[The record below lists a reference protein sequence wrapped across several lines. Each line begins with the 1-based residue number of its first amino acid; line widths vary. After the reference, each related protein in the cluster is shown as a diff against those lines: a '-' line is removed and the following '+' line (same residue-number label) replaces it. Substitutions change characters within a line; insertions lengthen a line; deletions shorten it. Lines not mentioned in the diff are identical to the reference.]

1 MKRLLRSL
9 VGGPATIG
17 LTGAISPVVSALS
30 FVDEKAP
37 DPLIHLWAVS
47 CLKVAGVRT
56 EAQGLGNLPQGN
68 FVLAVNHISHFD
80 ALVLFAHIRRHMR
93 FVAKQELA
101 KIPVFGPALK
111 RAGNVFVERT
121 GSQKDK
127 SVMAEAVVAVR
138 DRVSI
143 VFFAEGTRSE
153 DGLLR
158 PFKKG
163 AAVMAIEAQVPVVP
177 AAIWGTHQ
185 ILKKGSLVVHPHPA
199 ALVIGS
205 PLETAGLTL
214 DDRDSLTTAAHAA
227 VSSSLER
234 AKGIVGELAASG

>member
-1 MKRLLRSL
+1 MKKLLRSL
-9 VGGPATIG
+9 VGGPATVGI
-17 LTGAISPVVSALS
+17 TGALSPVVSALS
-30 FVDEKAP
+30 LIDEKAP
-37 DPLIHLWAVS
+37 DPLLWVWARS
-47 CLKVAGVRT
+47 CLLAAGVPT
-56 EAQGLGNLPQGN
+56 QAEGVANLPSGN

-80 ALVLFAHIRRHMR
+80 SLVLFAHIRRHMR
-93 FVAKQELA
+93 FVAKQELS

-121 GSQKDK
+121 GSEKDK
-127 SVMAEAVVAVR
+127 AVMAEAVSAVR
-138 DRVSI
+138 ERVSI

-153 DGLLR
+153 DGGLR

-163 AAVMAIEAQVPVVP
+163 AAVMAIEAQVPLVP
-177 AAIWGTHQ
+177 AAVWGTHE

-227 VSSSLER
+227 VSTSLER
-234 AKGIVGELAASG
+234 AKQLVAGMGA